1 MTERV
6 DLAELLDASEVA
18 ARLGLSHRNSVS
30 VYRKRHAD
38 FPEPV
43 VVKSRCLLWRR
54 SDVEAWA
61 TRRS

>member
-1 MTERV
+1 V
-6 DLAELLDASEVA
+6 D
-18 ARLGLSHRNSVS
+18 GPVS

-38 FPEPV
+38 FPKPV

-61 TRRS
+61 KRRS